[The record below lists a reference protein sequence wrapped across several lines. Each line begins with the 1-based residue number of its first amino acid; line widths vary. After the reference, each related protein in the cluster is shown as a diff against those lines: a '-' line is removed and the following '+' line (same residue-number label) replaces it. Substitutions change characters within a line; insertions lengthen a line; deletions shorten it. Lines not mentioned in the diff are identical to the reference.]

1 MPLFKR
7 YRRKHSLILFLFMAV
22 SIYGSL
28 YSFYYLETNLRPN
41 LISIAEVRTK
51 KIATEAINDAVS
63 KKIAEET
70 DYRNLLD
77 IKLDS
82 QGRVSYA
89 QLNFSEVSR
98 IAAETTI
105 RVQNTLNA
113 IEKEVI
119 RIPIGQAFNSTILS
133 QYGPTIPI
141 TIVPQGAAYTNVDWR
156 FEEAGINQTLHV
168 VFVEV
173 KADVKI
179 VIPFD
184 TKNTQVVTRIPIA
197 YALYVGNVPQF
208 YYNGRGLPQGTE
220 GGGDSPSVKPPNIFP
235 PIQIMGN

>member
-1 MPLFKR
+1 MPLFRNYK
-7 YRRKHSLILFLFMAV
+7 RKHSIILFVLLVA
-22 SIYGSL
+22 SIYTGL
-28 YSFYYLETNLRPN
+28 YAFYFVETNLRPN
-41 LISIAEVRTK
+41 LMSIAEIRTK

-77 IKLDS
+77 IQLDS
-82 QGRVSYA
+82 TGRVSYA

-105 RVQNTLNA
+105 RVQNTLNI

-119 RIPIGQAFNSTILS
+119 RIPLGMAVNSTILS

-141 TIVPQGAAYTNVDWR
+141 TIVPQGAAFTNVDWS

-168 VFVEV
+168 IYVEV
-173 KADVKI
+173 RAEVKV

-184 TKNTQVVTRIPIA
+184 TKNTIVVTRIPIA
-197 YALYVGNVPQF
+197 YALYIGNVPQF
-208 YYNGRGLPQGTE
+208 YYNGRGIPQGDGVGE
-220 GGGDSPSVKPPNIFP
+220 SPGVKPPSIFP
-235 PIQIMGN
+235 PIQIQG